1 MKCDWLRENT
11 IKREEKCYKEEG
23 IKKKKNNSST
33 IIYPGEGGERERERE
48 VALKRVSVGRQSG
61 GK

>member
-11 IKREEKCYKEEG
+11 IKREEKCCKEEG
-23 IKKKKNNSST
+23 IRKEKNNSST
-33 IIYPGEGGERERERE
+33 IIYPRERERERE
-48 VALKRVSVGRQSG
+48 MKRVSVGRESG